1 MHGSIRLFGQ
11 LLFATAVDEW
21 RFERSLRT
29 VVPAW
34 TSCLLLDG
42 TEAFFFFFE
51 RNQERSKANNIY
63 FSKLRGIYFVQRL
76 VTFSAVGALRANYYA
91 FRVDK
96 HQG

>member
-1 MHGSIRLFGQ
+1 MAQFDYSASYYSQPQ
-11 LLFATAVDEW
+11 LMNGDSNEACEQLC
-21 RFERSLRT
+21 LRGLH
-29 VVPAW
+29 VCCWMVQKR
-34 TSCLLLDG
+34 
-42 TEAFFFFFE
+42 FFFFE